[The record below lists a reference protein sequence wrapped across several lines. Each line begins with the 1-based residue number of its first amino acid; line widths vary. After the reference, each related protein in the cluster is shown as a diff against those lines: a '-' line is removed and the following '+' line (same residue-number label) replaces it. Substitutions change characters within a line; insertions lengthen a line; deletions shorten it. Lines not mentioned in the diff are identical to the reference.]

1 MTVFKG
7 LRNAAV
13 VVCVA
18 VGLLAVVAS
27 GAWGAATVLCM
38 KNANNGA
45 MKGPTVPGGSE
56 CKAGFNKITLPSSEE
71 LEVLNKVMP
80 HVKYQEKGVG
90 GKPTIQV
97 SGVNVQI
104 VNGEGKTASTNGA
117 GNLVIGYDEEP
128 GEQTGSHDLLL
139 GTNQTFTSYAG
150 IIAGAFN
157 KLTGPFA
164 SITGGNFSTA
174 SGPGATVSG
183 GKDNVA
189 SGEGSSVSGGQFN
202 NASGDR
208 SSISGGQRNTANA
221 LLTWIGGGLENTASI
236 GWSAVSGGSKNT
248 ASGFY
253 SSVSGGLENTAS
265 NFFSSVSGGEL
276 NKSTNYAAWVGGGF
290 KNTAQ
295 GSLSSVFGGKELTA
309 TLEFQAIP

>member
-7 LRNAAV
+7 LRNVAV

-27 GAWGAATVLCM
+27 GAWGAPTVLCM

-56 CKAGFNKITLPSSEE
+56 CKTGFNKITLPSSEE

-128 GEQTGSHDLLL
+128 GEQTGSHDLVL

-157 KLTGPFA
+157 KITGPFA

-174 SGPGATVSG
+174 SGPGPRLAAAKTTSPA
-183 GKDNVA
+183 GKAARSAAANSTTPA
-189 SGEGSSVSGGQFN
+189 GTRSSV
-202 NASGDR
+202 
-208 SSISGGQRNTANA
+208 SGGQRNTANA

-236 GWSAVSGGSKNT
+236 GWSAVSGGFKNT

-253 SSVSGGLENTAS
+253 SSVSGGWKTPPAI
-265 NFFSSVSGGEL
+265 SSARS
-276 NKSTNYAAWVGGGF
+276 AAA
-290 KNTAQ
+290 N
-295 GSLSSVFGGKELTA
+295 
-309 TLEFQAIP
+309 